1 MDLNVT
7 QPGKDSTIL
16 FLIEVELE
24 TYGYKV
30 LTADTS
36 AEGLEKA
43 AKERPDVIISD
54 IKMPGIDGYGLIRR
68 IRQTEGSADVPA
80 IALTGLSARADRDKA
95 LAAGFNACLSKPV
108 EGEEL
113 AVLIKKL
120 TER

>member
-36 AEGLEKA
+36 VEGLEKA
-43 AKERPDVIISD
+43 AKQRSDVIILG
-54 IKMPGIDGYGLIRR
+54 IKMPGIDGFGLIRR
-68 IRQTEGSADVPA
+68 IRQTEGAADVPA
-80 IALTGLSARADRDKA
+80 IALTGLGARADRGKA
-95 LAAGFNACLSKPV
+95 LGV
-108 EGEEL
+108 G
-113 AVLIKKL
+113 
-120 TER
+120 